1 MASFNLTAEINL
13 RGPSNLSKIAGDI
26 RRELSSIKTDLN
38 LKISNQSSKSIDNV
52 TNSIRQLNEAIIQA
66 QSNAS
71 GLSSVLGGLGQST
84 QTISSGTTTA
94 AKGMI
99 DLSSATAST
108 SKQIAAASSEMAD
121 FGRQSAL
128 AVRRFAAFSIPTGAI
143 YGLARAFSSA
153 FKEFVDF
160 DRQIVRLQQT
170 TGGFKSDIDS
180 INTEVRR
187 LSVSFGVSSKD
198 LIEASVTLAQAGLS
212 ANQTK
217 DALEALAKSALAP
230 SFDSITE
237 TTEGAIAAFRQ
248 FGIETRDLE
257 GVLGS
262 INAVAAAF
270 AVESSDIISAIQ
282 RTGGVF
288 ATASKG
294 VSEGS
299 DALNEFIA
307 VFTSIRATTRE
318 SAETIA
324 TGLRTIFTRVQRG
337 STIEALRDFGI
348 ELTNAQGKF
357 VGAYEAVRRLSE
369 GLSRLDPR
377 SGEFAAVAEEL
388 GGFRQIGK
396 VIPLIQQFATAQEA
410 LNIAQQGQG
419 SLSSSAIQAQSALAV
434 QFSKTREEF
443 LAFVEALGRNKTFQ
457 NLISLGL
464 TLTSTLIK
472 VASAFQPL
480 LPYLAILGGIKAASA
495 VTQFAG
501 GFLSGVRKTP
511 ENTDT
516 QSGNIL
522 ETLLG
527 SARNKEKTDSTINAR
542 LETVLSENTTAL
554 TNVTS
559 AIRSLENTINRN
571 STTGGSATE
580 LNRGGKV
587 LAFARGG
594 VVPGTGSRD
603 TVPAMLMPG
612 EFVIRKKAVESLG
625 AGNLQ
630 KMNRYASGG
639 PIKKQLST
647 LDPPLSINEKV
658 SGIDWASS
666 NIKLEEIN
674 LSDSDMADMAAIVK
688 KQKQTNKQILE
699 EFGGNNQDPR
709 IYKVVSFKENKQWLM
724 GSAFQELL
732 EKKYK
737 YQSIKPKNFGTSSQS
752 LDDILEEHFTPL
764 DFETGDAKFVK
775 DIQSVKDDDILSKR
789 IRDSYQ
795 RNKLTP
801 KPTIDTDYFNLPDT
815 SIYYP
820 SRGIKDEFY
829 KKYIATIGELS
840 KFPGGGYFNNGGI
853 VQKFMAGGVAEE
865 ITSQAGD
872 QAILEELIKR
882 IQDVGGTTDLYKY
895 ISKPEISDIMTS
907 SGLTKKPT
915 ASQLVDSRWLRK
927 TKPDI
932 FGDRSQYIPALTK
945 VVEEAEA
952 GYKEAQANAMKKAG
966 LQAQA
971 GVANKFGL
979 LSIYPVGYNDLSE
992 VKELTT
998 GSGQK
1003 LLTQIVM
1010 KGLPSRY
1017 QKAIS
1022 DIENELASA
1031 PTRAAEALQY
1041 TDIFGTGTPLAFD
1054 FDKTLVNSD
1063 ESLFAGAN
1071 GGIDFTK
1078 FNDLNLV
1085 KQGLE
1090 TAELTL
1096 LGEELKRRVQQTPEL
1111 LDSIRILS
1119 ARPQSNAPLLSDTLN
1134 RLGLPISSDKIT
1146 GVSGAENK
1154 IDNLSFLETLIDDRV
1169 ATVEDIKN
1177 RPRGLGYPQG
1187 RAIAYTEPTG
1197 YDPSSASSR
1206 RNRTT
1211 MMAANAEELAKRL
1224 GINIS
1229 AEDDDNPL
1237 RPIDYP
1243 NGVGAYA
1250 NFWDVPSNMPS
1261 DIKVTNN
1268 NSAESRLWSE
1278 IERYYKKF
1286 GRGGMLTE
1294 AMSASQSPQGQAIQR
1309 YKEILSSILPP
1320 EMLTETGFLKQ
1331 PSGKPEPIE
1340 IITADPGQAA
1350 VNTVEKAYYA
1360 GGLLFKALRSRIEK
1374 SKSLLS
1380 NQEYDALKSF
1390 VDQNL
1395 AFEGNEDVINLKG
1408 AAHRGTLAHESFHD
1422 IQGYLY
1428 DNYPE
1433 IMDKLFSAVEM
1444 SYKDIEA
1451 WYASGSSSWTGPG
1464 NYTLNNL
1471 FPTPRSRSPYPS
1483 TIAKTASAAVKKRI
1497 KSQVTPEESFKTIA
1511 QAQQDFGR
1519 LEAIPVLIGASSEG
1533 DSEATRI
1540 LSNIFSTAGL
1550 NPDFYKTLPKFADG
1564 GVATV
1569 DGQKQTEKEYGKI
1582 GLRDDGSSISA
1593 TYFRNN
1599 QRSGNVSAYKMRDYL
1614 YYVGISQA
1622 TGGYGPRLYDV
1633 VMEAATANGA
1643 MLTSDRS
1650 SISGDAKGVWE
1661 YYFKNR
1667 GDVKK
1672 TPLKPD
1678 DWTKNQALIDPK
1690 LYGPEDSWPPSD
1702 DPAWVLQSGYSK
1714 QPSLISDP
1722 NSVIRMDQ
1730 SMNSGSLAAN
1740 YFAASASKFAKGG
1753 SAQDTVP
1760 ALLTP
1765 GEFVINKKAAQK
1777 IGYSQLHRLNK
1788 ADKIQGYNTGGIV
1801 GNIQRFAEG
1810 GGAKYKPEDFVSL
1823 INYSD
1828 VTGVQSAITDNG
1840 MKYAKALADAANALG
1855 DIKPIEDL
1863 AKTMQETLK
1872 KQLGDIGLQPSQF
1885 GISQS
1890 WAMWDIG
1897 KQLHLKQNPS
1907 ESSNKYRLADPLS
1920 DPQLQQE
1927 MIDRM
1932 AGWEIGKA
1940 KGNIASSSW
1949 RLTEVGKEARLAG
1962 ASPSADA
1969 SDGGVEFARVL
1980 DEISQLDEAKAKFI
1994 DVSSAVGQSLDSI
2007 SDKIKDSII
2016 KTAITTRRSI
2026 EQQQKEL
2033 SAYIRIARET
2043 GNPDALEPAGQN
2055 IQNIYKLFGEEIDT
2069 DKLNAV
2075 LEDVFKRIQLK
2086 ESFSDIVSGTTELNK
2101 ALNSPIDDL
2110 IALDIAVKKATET
2123 VGTLLPE
2130 MIPDELDIRAQ
2141 RSVNAGRFRYG
2152 NARDLQASIET
2163 PLGRAGEYLGGN
2175 RFPGIGLLEKQ
2186 APKLAENLG
2195 KATEAAGGFVSV
2207 IGGASMFLGSRL
2219 PDIYTNL
2226 DKLAGTSLSTS
2237 TNAAGL
2243 AKGLSEAGGA
2253 AVGFAKLAQSAGMS
2267 PLGVGAASLTG
2278 LALGGAQGFIE
2289 GQIGK
2294 EMELTNKRVA
2304 TSEANLA
2311 ELFKEIQNPSDR
2323 GRFNEL
2329 RTEIIK
2335 EYAAINREV
2344 GDISRNTAEET
2355 RTWLLNLGRAAKEA
2369 ATAFITVQAILAG
2382 LSLAKAATGKSRGG
2396 KIAYYAKGGNVFEPK
2411 GTDTVPA
2418 MLTPGE
2424 FVVNKKATSKN
2435 LSLLK
2440 SINNGTYMSRGGV
2453 VEAAL
2458 AGAGESMY
2466 QAFVPPNVPIT
2477 VVLKGFATEDKTAGR
2492 PSTGYFGTLSDTFNP
2507 FDADFYRT
2515 TGRTEDEIYRLGAR
2529 VSGVTAIFAGL
2540 AAAATGL
2547 GGLISVA
2554 GGGAATTA
2562 ATSWPAGAMADVAAK
2577 TAAGGA
2583 TGLTLGKTISAIGS
2597 FGGTILGVKG
2607 AFAALA
2613 AAAVALRSIFS
2624 STAQNEKQRQNLLS
2638 SPLAEQAIK
2647 YAPLELANVPLKD
2660 LQNRLTQGKDLTGI
2674 ERSQFFTEASGILES
2689 AQRIKLEEAGLRN
2702 AQGVTIGETPETSV
2716 RDFVKAIRDPGEK
2729 ARAESVI
2736 ESAKLDLVLQK
2747 YIDQQKQIS
2756 ARAGTPDAEKTLT
2769 AEMDRIDQN
2778 IKVNELSFN
2787 EIIDA
2792 IKKQDP
2798 NLNKEV
2804 KNAIESGLRALG
2816 RAGEPILK
2824 QAEADRLGTVTRI
2837 QVDRLNNAL
2846 NVFEAA
2852 INKASDVFQDAAR
2865 DRELSIGTR
2874 LGGKATI
2881 SKASNENL
2889 TVLNNLLASSN
2900 DDIARAIQNV
2910 TGGLGFDKELTDVFK
2925 QRILTEKILTQD
2937 LPNIIGKSIARNA
2950 TLGARDPGDEVDTA
2964 FIANE
2969 VTDALK
2975 NVVGE
2980 DFAKSIGGKV
2990 SDLIT
2995 KPSRE
3000 GGPLANAKDLIND
3013 QKALKNVID
3022 QVVALSPVLKRSE
3035 EARLKTLN
3043 EVNQRLQEYSDALVQ
3058 ITNLEIQAGKIR
3070 TEGANSID
3078 KALNRT
3084 VSMDRLFK
3092 PFNDEISRL
3101 TTIPNIAQDQG
3112 AAGAGI
3118 REAGTLDPLEI
3129 RKRLDFADDL
3139 RAGIQ
3144 KELDRAATI
3153 PDQKDREKEVSL
3165 LTNKLGKITAEGE
3178 KLRLALNK
3186 LATDGQRAALSLAKI
3201 QDLRQAQQGGR
3212 NILTDIIKNVNNP
3225 EWQVDFVNSV
3235 DAYSRALTGNI
3246 QNFELPQAV
3255 AGLEKIVSMVPQAQ
3269 GEELT
3274 KQFFDNVLT
3283 KIGREDPTLAA
3294 TLDFIKNQL
3303 GLRPGRENP
3312 EIEAEVGR
3320 ARMLFEEQRKAT
3332 EQLKERMEAG
3342 ANILFTEVEKS
3353 AQLWS
3358 ATVTESAKLL
3368 KESIKPQEFELK
3380 RDPNKPEPPA
3390 AGNAAPAAPAAP
3402 AGAAPAGAAPAGAA
3416 PAGAAPAGA
3425 APDPA
3430 TVLKPSV
3437 IQDSFTNALVL
3448 TNKKLDTIA
3457 EILRTVDREDLE
3469 GAAVKAL
3476 TSNNTKLPTTYAS
3489 TGKYINFKPKG
3500 SDTVPAM
3507 LTPGEFV
3514 VNREATRKNL
3524 PLLKSINSGGS
3535 LQKNGM
3541 NYFADGT
3548 NKPLKKYN
3556 PFGGEIKDLGPNPY
3570 AGGSPMMDLSQS
3582 TITEEEIK
3590 RRKAAEKRYSRY
3602 FNGRL
3607 WREFFEEQLNGIFTP
3622 PDPKITA
3629 RQTQKLLNAGKGYKK
3644 GEVFTGVASET
3655 GQVVSDITG
3664 LPIVGKTV
3672 ELGLSVA
3679 DPAVMA
3685 TMIGTAGLGT
3695 GAAFAV
3701 EAGAPTTAA
3710 GIAYAT
3716 GDNEGAKE
3724 ALLMAAFTVAA
3735 HGAFKLAELGIS
3747 KHLSKQANARLL
3759 EGANFKPNEA
3769 DIELAA
3775 KNLAQR
3781 MREAEVAG
3789 VHGTKYPWAD
3799 LPDAQ
3804 MRDSKGIFIGE
3815 FGESPKFTDP
3825 NRPGMGNLGPGKY
3838 VGTETNVPRGSL
3850 PSTTTLEEAAQTAI
3864 RYAWDGT
3871 TPITDARLVLTRTS
3885 EPILES
3891 NIARVTDQSNLAA
3904 RMYANELSTAAG
3916 YQPKPGET
3924 IKDVLNNSIDTYAAR
3939 TGADEDALISWVEEI
3954 KNKAKIKAVEGP
3966 NTFIEGPGAPPGT
3979 SRAIATD
3986 VPITLESIKLMDL
3999 FRKEVHFHLS
4009 PLADKLGIEA
4019 AKIAQEKYAHSID
4032 IQHRANG
4039 GLIYANDGKYIN
4051 FKPKGTDTVPAMLT
4065 PGEFVV
4071 NAKSTK
4077 NNLGLLKAINSGA
4090 YSDGGIVN
4098 YLADGGMPKPD
4109 AAQRKLLGQSAKNT
4123 RDRLKAT
4130 AQEKLLYGLVKVGK
4144 KFYEVRTGN
4153 ELSSAPLTIEDTGS
4167 DRKNR
4172 INFQKKTQESATAVV
4187 WNDPSMETTSDVKN
4201 QIASGQFRLIDS
4213 STYAAR
4219 SQTQYRMMTPAEKL
4233 AYEFV
4238 QQQKM
4243 NPAAFGADAFLN
4255 DYNSYYDGVANALE
4269 NGKDPKTIYKSAT
4282 KRMNY
4287 LKHIVGNLQ
4296 SALKFIF
4303 AESDFM
4309 GGNNKYDQMIRMFIN
4324 QRDYAEDEY
4333 SIIDRAWANLRA
4345 DIIKPPLVNAG
4356 DPRFPQLANL
4366 DSFPKDDT
4374 KEFPINQ
4381 APPDKIYYSRGGMI
4395 YASNGKLIDFS
4406 SKGQDTVP
4414 AMLTRGE
4421 FVVNKKATKNNLSL
4435 LKSINNGQN
4444 PDYFQNGGMIGSYG
4458 AGGNSGGGRPSQS
4471 GVLDIESLNS
4481 AFDNFS
4487 RSVDSLKSVIDSFV
4501 QTGNKISSAF
4511 GQLNSIESGAAK
4523 LSVAAASINSAS
4535 NNFNSTING
4544 FNTSLRS
4551 LERAISRIPSN
4562 ISLNI
4567 NGSIPVNVTVEMN
4580 GEAVQQ
4586 DMPQLRDE
4594 IIGAVENAI
4603 RDAMPGIDINIRR

>member
-52 TNSIRQLNEAIIQA
+52 TNSIKQLNEAIIQA

-121 FGRQSAL
+121 FGRQSAV

-257 GVLGS
+257 SVLGS

-348 ELTNAQGKF
+348 ELTNAQDKF

-377 SGEFAAVAEEL
+377 SGEFAAIAEEL

-495 VTQFAG
+495 ATQFAG

-559 AIRSLENTINRN
+559 AIRSLENTINR
-571 STTGGSATE
+571 SGTTGPTTE
-580 LNRGGKV
+580 LNSGGKV

-612 EFVIRKKAVESLG
+612 EFVIRKKAVETLG
-625 AGNLQ
+625 ANNLQ
-630 KMNRYASGG
+630 KINKYAYGG
-639 PIKKQLST
+639 KVKDLANIYPSISYAFGYDEVENDTIKDASKDVYIDPSQLSKAAIKKWKASKDRPWKKFEDLVSNEYGLQQDTKSKWAL
-647 LDPPLSINEKV
+647 LDFPSQRSESKFMEKGSEYADPDSLKGNNDQTIAAKNYLFEQSVIKNPGNVPNVKVEELEKINNLPPATV
-658 SGIDWASS
+658 YWASP
-666 NIKLEEIN
+666 
-674 LSDSDMADMAAIVK
+674 
-688 KQKQTNKQILE
+688 QK
-699 EFGGNNQDPR
+699 FNQAG
-709 IYKVVSFKENKQWLM
+709 L
-724 GSAFQELL
+724 
-732 EKKYK
+732 
-737 YQSIKPKNFGTSSQS
+737 
-752 LDDILEEHFTPL
+752 
-764 DFETGDAKFVK
+764 
-775 DIQSVKDDDILSKR
+775 
-789 IRDSYQ
+789 
-795 RNKLTP
+795 
-801 KPTIDTDYFNLPDT
+801 FN
-815 SIYYP
+815 
-820 SRGIKDEFY
+820 R
-829 KKYIATIGELS
+829 
-840 KFPGGGYFNNGGI
+840 GGI
-853 VQKFMAGGVAEE
+853 IQKLMAGGVAEE
-865 ITSQAGD
+865 MTSQTNAQQPSSLD
-872 QAILEELIKR
+872 DLLKR
-882 IQDVGGTTDLYKY
+882 IQDLGGTTDLYKY

-971 GVANKFGL
+971 GIANKFGL

-1071 GGIDFTK
+1071 GGIDFAK

-1090 TAELTL
+1090 AAELTL

-1268 NSAESRLWSE
+1268 NSAEGRLWSE

-1650 SISGDAKGVWE
+1650 SVSGDAKGVWE
-1661 YYFKNR
+1661 YYFNNR
-1667 GDVKK
+1667 PDVRK
-1672 TPLKPD
+1672 TPLLKPE

-1690 LYGPEDSWPPSD
+1690 LYGPEDTWPPFD

-2547 GGLISVA
+2547 GGLISVG

-2716 RDFVKAIRDPGEK
+2716 RDFVNALDAGQK
-2729 ARAESVI
+2729 ARAENVI
-2736 ESAKLDLVLQK
+2736 ESTKLELVLQK

-2756 ARAGTPDAEKTLT
+2756 ARAGTPDVEKTLT
-2769 AEMDRIDQN
+2769 AEIDRINQN

-2881 SKASNENL
+2881 SKASNKNL

-3118 REAGTLDPLEI
+3118 RQAGTLDPLEI

-3402 AGAAPAGAAPAGAA
+3402 AGAAPAGAAP
-3416 PAGAAPAGA
+3416 
-3425 APDPA
+3425 DPA

-3629 RQTQKLLNAGKGYKK
+3629 RQTRKLLNAGKDYKK
-3644 GEVFTGVASET
+3644 GEVFTGVPSET

-3735 HGAFKLAELGIS
+3735 HGAFKLAELGMS

-3904 RMYANELSTAAG
+3904 RMYADELSTAAG

-3924 IKDVLNNSIDTYAAR
+3924 IKDVLNNSIDTYATR

-4032 IQHRANG
+4032 IQHHANG

-4071 NAKSTK
+4071 NAKS
-4077 NNLGLLKAINSGA
+4077 
-4090 YSDGGIVN
+4090 
-4098 YLADGGMPKPD
+4098 
-4109 AAQRKLLGQSAKNT
+4109 
-4123 RDRLKAT
+4123 
-4130 AQEKLLYGLVKVGK
+4130 
-4144 KFYEVRTGN
+4144 
-4153 ELSSAPLTIEDTGS
+4153 
-4167 DRKNR
+4167 
-4172 INFQKKTQESATAVV
+4172 
-4187 WNDPSMETTSDVKN
+4187 
-4201 QIASGQFRLIDS
+4201 
-4213 STYAAR
+4213 
-4219 SQTQYRMMTPAEKL
+4219 
-4233 AYEFV
+4233 
-4238 QQQKM
+4238 
-4243 NPAAFGADAFLN
+4243 
-4255 DYNSYYDGVANALE
+4255 
-4269 NGKDPKTIYKSAT
+4269 
-4282 KRMNY
+4282 
-4287 LKHIVGNLQ
+4287 
-4296 SALKFIF
+4296 
-4303 AESDFM
+4303 
-4309 GGNNKYDQMIRMFIN
+4309 
-4324 QRDYAEDEY
+4324 
-4333 SIIDRAWANLRA
+4333 
-4345 DIIKPPLVNAG
+4345 
-4356 DPRFPQLANL
+4356 
-4366 DSFPKDDT
+4366 
-4374 KEFPINQ
+4374 
-4381 APPDKIYYSRGGMI
+4381 
-4395 YASNGKLIDFS
+4395 
-4406 SKGQDTVP
+4406 
-4414 AMLTRGE
+4414 
-4421 FVVNKKATKNNLSL
+4421 TKNNLSL

-4535 NNFNSTING
+4535 NNFNNTING

-4594 IIGAVENAI
+4594 VIGAVENAI
-4603 RDAMPGIDINIRR
+4603 RDAMPGININIRR